1 MPTKEC
7 TLPDGGKGWQWGD
20 HGICYRDRADAEK
33 QAAAAHAN
41 GYVGDSLAMDRGS
54 VRTYDADGRLH
65 VEISNISM
73 EQVADYL
80 GAEIPDWDKLGLDPE
95 KTYQLYRPGDEL
107 KKAADTF
114 NNIPLLSEH
123 VPVSAWDHRPDLVIG
138 ATGSDAVYQAPYL
151 KNSLVVWVADAI
163 KDIENGEQK
172 ELSCA
177 YRYTPVLEDG
187 AFKGASYQIRMT
199 EIIANHLAVVPVGR
213 AGPTVVV
220 GDSKP
225 MEISDM
231 SKKSPLSRKA
241 ALAKGALLAHLRPK
255 FAADALPQLNP
266 IMKAITAVDWA
277 GYKSGL
283 ITALKP
289 KMAND
294 ADVAD
299 LTKLLDSLDNETDE
313 DLAKDDEIDKDN
325 IGLDADPIAEIL
337 ELIRGKVSD
346 EDLKSVEEK
355 LGALKLAKDDDDMA
369 DDGEDLIEKLKKL
382 IETAKPA
389 GASDEP
395 KPTPGTAAAPAVSAK
410 ADEPEKVTKAAMDA
424 AIAKARKDAEADAV
438 KRVQGISEAKEVV
451 KGYVGENHIA
461 ADSAEG
467 VFKAALEMMDVE
479 VSGIHPSAYRAV
491 LEAQPKPGSQ
501 VAPRIAADAAAAKGV
516 SEKFPGISAITQLG

>member
-1 MPTKEC
+1 MPIESC
-7 TLPDGGKGWQWGD
+7 TLPEGGKGWRWGAS
-20 HGICYRDRADAEK
+20 GKCFADRADAEK

-80 GAEIPDWDKLGLDPE
+80 GAEIPNWDKLGLDPE

-107 KKAADTF
+107 KKSAETF

-123 VPVSAWDHRPDLVIG
+123 VPVSAYDHRPDLVIG
-138 ATGSDAVYQAPYL
+138 ATGSDAVYEAPYL

-163 KDIENGEQK
+163 QSIENGEQK

-177 YRYTPVLEDG
+177 YRYTPVLEEG
-187 AFKGASYQIRMT
+187 SFNGTPYQIRMT

-225 MEISDM
+225 MEISNM

-255 FAADALPQLNP
+255 FAADAMPQLNP
-266 IMKAITAVDWA
+266 MMKAITAVNWA
-277 GYKSGL
+277 DYKTSL
-283 ITALKP
+283 VAALKP

-313 DLAKDDEIDKDN
+313 DLAKDDSIEKDN
-325 IGLDADPIAEIL
+325 IGLDADPLEEIL
-337 ELIRGKVSD
+337 GMIRGKVSD
-346 EDLKSVEEK
+346 DDLKSVEEK
-355 LGALKLAKDDDDMA
+355 LRALKLAKDDDDMA
-369 DDGEDLIEKLKKL
+369 DDGDDLIEKLKKL

-389 GASDEP
+389 GAADEP
-395 KPTPGTAAAPAVSAK
+395 KPTPGAAAAPAVAAK
-410 ADEPEKVTKAAMDA
+410 ADEPEKVTKGAMDA
-424 AIAKARKDAEADAV
+424 AIAKARKEAEADAV
-438 KRVQGISEAKEVV
+438 KRVQGIAEAKHHIHAWI
-451 KGYVGENHIA
+451 GDNNIA

-467 VFKAALEMMDVE
+467 VYKAALDLLGVD
-479 VSGIHPSAYRAV
+479 SKALHPSAYRAV

-501 VAPRIAADAAAAKGV
+501 ASPRIAADAAAAKGV
-516 SEKFPGISAITQLG
+516 SEKFGITNVIQLG